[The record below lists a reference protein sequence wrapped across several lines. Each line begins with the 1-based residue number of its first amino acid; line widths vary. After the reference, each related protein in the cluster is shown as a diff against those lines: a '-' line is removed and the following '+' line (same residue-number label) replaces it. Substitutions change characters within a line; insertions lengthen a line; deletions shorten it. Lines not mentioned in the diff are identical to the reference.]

1 MSLHDAVFLN
11 VDFGVRLE
19 LLVLYEMMDSVFLNL
34 ENVNSMKIQRKN
46 GGQSEEGRSGHCRN
60 LEYTCFFA
68 WLLNW
73 RPRFFFLFLIVKTG
87 SKPHCLLLS
96 GNENSITQTSP
107 QRWTFSLELD
117 SSRCLLHRPTCE
129 VLGNPA
135 SQVVLNC
142 DFIKNTERHFTWTVL
157 VSAS

>member
-1 MSLHDAVFLN
+1 MSLCDAIFLN
-11 VDFGVRLE
+11 VGFGVRLE
-19 LLVLYEMMDSVFLNL
+19 LLVLYEMMDSVFFNL

-46 GGQSEEGRSGHCRN
+46 RRIVWRSRSECCKN
-60 LEYTCFFA
+60 LEYTCFLA

-73 RPRFFFLFLIVKTG
+73 RPGFFLLFLIVKTG

-117 SSRCLLHRPTCE
+117 SSRCLPHRPTCE
-129 VLGNPA
+129 VLANPA
-135 SQVVLNC
+135 SKVVLNC
-142 DFIKNTERHFTWTVL
+142 DFIKNTERHFT
-157 VSAS
+157 